1 MQESKT
7 DRKIMTHAS
16 LFSGIGAAELAAT
29 WMGWKNLF
37 HCDINEYGN
46 RVLNYWFPESK
57 GYKNVKETDFT
68 EWRGKVDVLTGGF
81 PCQPFSNAGSRKGTK
96 DDRYL
101 WPEMLRVIREV
112 RPSWVV
118 GENVA
123 GILSMVQ
130 PGKGTAVAQ
139 TRPLF
144 GESDT
149 IYQKRERYVV
159 EAICSDLEKEGYS
172 VQPFNIPAC
181 GVGAPHK
188 RERIWFIASRN
199 TADSG
204 LLGQE
209 KSEKPAMGIDK
220 LHEGKSVTD
229 TASMGWQERRST
241 CRRKYKD
248 EDNRSDLFFKSERSC
263 QEQSASD
270 TTCNGYLSQ
279 GKSERAEK
287 EKRFISQP
295 DKRGNTAEWSD
306 ELSIF
311 QQYNSSEE
319 YREGQKKRML
329 EKSFIP
335 AEIWSDFPTVSPVC
349 RGNDGIPFDL
359 SALAVSFPKWR
370 QETITALGNSMVPEV
385 VYEIF
390 RTIETA
396 SN

>member
-1 MQESKT
+1 
-7 DRKIMTHAS
+7 MTHAS

-57 GYKNVKETDFT
+57 EYKNVKETDFT

-279 GKSERAEK
+279 GKSEGAEK

-319 YREGQKKRML
+319 YREGQKKRMF

-390 RTIETA
+390 RAIETA